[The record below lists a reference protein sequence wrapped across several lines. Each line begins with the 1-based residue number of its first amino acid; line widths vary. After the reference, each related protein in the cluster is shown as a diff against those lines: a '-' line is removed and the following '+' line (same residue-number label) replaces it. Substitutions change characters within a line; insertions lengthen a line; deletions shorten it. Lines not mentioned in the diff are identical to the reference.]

1 MIFNS
6 LTFLVFF
13 AIVMAL
19 HYAPFF
25 AWHQKKIN
33 LMIASY
39 LFYAAWNPPFVIL
52 LWVSTVVD
60 WWAAQWMVRAKRER
74 TRKAWMLTSVI
85 VNLGMLGYFKYGG
98 FLMDNFVSIAGSLG
112 IIYHP
117 PGWDIVLPVGI
128 SFYTFATLSYTLDV
142 YLRRSKPAGSFL
154 NYALF
159 VTFFPH
165 LVARTIHCAAH
176 QSTTVETYR
185 ARPTVR

>member
-13 AIVMAL
+13 AIVLAL
-19 HYAPFF
+19 HNMPFS
-25 AWHQKKIN
+25 WHQKKIN

-52 LWVSTVVD
+52 LWISTVVD
-60 WWAAQWMVRAKRER
+60 WWARMDGPRQARAHAPHVDADLGRREPR
-74 TRKAWMLTSVI
+74 HARLFQIWRVPARQFRDDRRLPR
-85 VNLGMLGYFKYGG
+85 
-98 FLMDNFVSIAGSLG
+98 

-142 YLRRSKPAGSFL
+142 YLRRSAPA
-154 NYALF
+154 
-159 VTFFPH
+159 
-165 LVARTIHCAAH
+165 AA
-176 QSTTVETYR
+176 SSITR
-185 ARPTVR
+185 CS

>member
-25 AWHQKKIN
+25 CWHQKKIN

-60 WWAAQWMVRAKRER
+60 WWAAQWMVRAKQRANAQNVDADQRRREPR
-74 TRKAWMLTSVI
+74 DARLFQIWRVPAQQFRRRSP
-85 VNLGMLGYFKYGG
+85 
-98 FLMDNFVSIAGSLG
+98 ASLG

-142 YLRRSKPAGSFL
+142 YLRRSKPAGQL
-154 NYALF
+154 PRLR
-159 VTFFPH
+159 VVRH
-165 LVARTIHCAAH
+165 LLPASRRGTDHAPDRAGTAVRGAAP
-176 QSTTVETYR
+176 SNR
-185 ARPTVR
+185 